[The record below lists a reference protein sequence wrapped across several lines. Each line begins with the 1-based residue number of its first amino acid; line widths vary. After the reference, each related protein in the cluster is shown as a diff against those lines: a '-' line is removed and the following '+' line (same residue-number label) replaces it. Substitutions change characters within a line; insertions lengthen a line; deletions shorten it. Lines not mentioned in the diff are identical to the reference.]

1 MILIPGAT
9 GFVGRALLRQ
19 LIEQGHEVGCLL
31 RPSSRERR
39 LPHGALHVATGTLQD
54 LPALR
59 VAMQSVD
66 TVIHLAGAWRGQDG
80 HAAEWIN
87 RQGTANLVEAA
98 LDAGA
103 RRIIYL
109 SHIHADRNSAYPLLR
124 GKGAAEEAIRGSGLT
139 HTILRSSLIFGPGDV
154 FTTILA
160 MLIKALPL
168 VFPVMGDGKT
178 RFQPIYVG
186 DVARCLAGCLDAYHL
201 ENTTLPIGGPQHL
214 SYDEILSAVME
225 AMGARR
231 LRLHLRPPLMRTLV
245 SISESLFPHP
255 PVSHEQLDLFSV
267 DNTTDLGSIPRNFK
281 FEPLRFTD
289 NLGYLRRRGWRR
301 AFLRYVY
308 RAER

>member
-1 MILIPGAT
+1 
-9 GFVGRALLRQ
+9 
-19 LIEQGHEVGCLL
+19 
-31 RPSSRERR
+31 
-39 LPHGALHVATGTLQD
+39 
-54 LPALR
+54 
-59 VAMQSVD
+59 
-66 TVIHLAGAWRGQDG
+66 
-80 HAAEWIN
+80 
-87 RQGTANLVEAA
+87 
-98 LDAGA
+98 
-103 RRIIYL
+103 
-109 SHIHADRNSAYPLLR
+109 
-124 GKGAAEEAIRGSGLT
+124 
-139 HTILRSSLIFGPGDV
+139 
-154 FTTILA
+154 

-225 AMGARR
+225 ALGARR

-245 SISESLFPHP
+245 SISESLFPNP

-281 FEPLRFTD
+281 FEPLRFTG